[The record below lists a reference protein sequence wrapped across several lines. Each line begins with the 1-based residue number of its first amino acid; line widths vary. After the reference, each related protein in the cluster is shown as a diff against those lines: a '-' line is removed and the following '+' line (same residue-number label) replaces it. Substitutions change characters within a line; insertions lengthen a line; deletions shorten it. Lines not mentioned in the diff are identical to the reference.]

1 MWLNSPGVCLCDV
14 NWKMRVKKKLKS
26 VSHFL
31 FFLFYLTSM
40 YKWISMSF
48 VIETS
53 LRRFAPLIS
62 SCWCNTIVVSIITRL
77 SFSVSLDRFKSYRI
91 SMRSFIYQR
100 VIKMSSSK
108 DIDRQI
114 DLPCTPIF
122 PLFSFL
128 FFCAAVHFLYMLRH
142 RIFYATLIIIG
153 KYLYRS
159 LSTERNK

>member
-53 LRRFAPLIS
+53 LRRFAPLITL
-62 SCWCNTIVVSIITRL
+62 CWCNITVVSTLTRL

-91 SMRSFIYQR
+91 SMWFSIYQR
-100 VIKMSSSK
+100 VITMSSSK
-108 DIDRQI
+108 NIDRQI
-114 DLPCTPIF
+114 DLPYTSIF
-122 PLFSFL
+122 PLFSSFL
-128 FFCAAVHFLYMLRH
+128 LCAAVHFLY
-142 RIFYATLIIIG
+142 IYIYVA
-153 KYLYRS
+153 S
-159 LSTERNK
+159 